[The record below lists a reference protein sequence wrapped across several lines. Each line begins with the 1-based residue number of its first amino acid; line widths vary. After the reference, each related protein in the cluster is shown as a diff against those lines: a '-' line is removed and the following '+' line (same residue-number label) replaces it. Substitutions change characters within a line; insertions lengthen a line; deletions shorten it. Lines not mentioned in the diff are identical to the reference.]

1 MVIRLVV
8 DYGELV
14 KVALKKKKGGWENEW
29 VGGLRVMGLLGFV
42 ALVCV

>member
-14 KVALKKKKGGWENEW
+14 KVALKKKKEGGKMSGW
-29 VGGLRVMGLLGFV
+29 VG
-42 ALVCV
+42 